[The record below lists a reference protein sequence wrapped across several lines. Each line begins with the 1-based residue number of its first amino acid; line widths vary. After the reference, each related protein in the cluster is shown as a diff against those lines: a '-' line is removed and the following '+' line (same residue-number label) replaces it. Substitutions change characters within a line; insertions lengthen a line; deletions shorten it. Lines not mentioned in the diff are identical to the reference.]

1 VVVFRSRQM
10 AFAHSETPQHV
21 RATLGAILRRHRE
34 AHEWSLVDI
43 ARPAGI
49 SIAYLSE
56 VECGQKDISTDRLVD
71 LARALDTTVADL
83 YLQLARE
90 LGAGEPVNAVAW
102 EADPRVQLRR
112 MTESLDYDSLRTV
125 ARFTT
130 FLAVNEGAP
139 RKRPIGF
146 LR

>member
-1 VVVFRSRQM
+1 M
-10 AFAHSETPQHV
+10 PFAHSETPEHV
-21 RATLGAILRRHRE
+21 RATLGAILRRRRE
-34 AHEWSLVDI
+34 AGEWSLADI

-49 SIAYLSE
+49 SPAYLSE
-56 VECGQKDISTDRLVD
+56 VERGQKDVSTERL
-71 LARALDTTVADL
+71 LAVATALGVTVGEL
-83 YLQLARE
+83 YLELARE
-90 LGAGEPVNAVAW
+90 LGAGEPLNAVAW

-112 MTESLDYDSLRTV
+112 MSESLDYDALRTV

-130 FLAVNEGAP
+130 FLALNEGAS